1 MLALRLPTNLEKRL
15 DRLAKA
21 TGRTKSFYA
30 RQAIEEHLEDL
41 EDFYLAKKISREI
54 EAGRMQTHAL
64 EDVVKELGL
73 AD

>member
-1 MLALRLPTNLEKRL
+1 MLALRLTTDLEKRL

-41 EDFYLAKKISREI
+41 EDFYLAQKISKEI
-54 EAGRMQTHAL
+54 KAGRMKTHAL
-64 EDVVKELGL
+64 EDVVKEFGL
-73 AD
+73 ED